1 MAIVEA
7 DVGVEPGLIEGSGGT
22 WSLPSSSPGEPL
34 RWRCLYERER
44 ARADGAE
51 ARARAAEAEA
61 QRWRLAEI
69 GARSKAGS
77 YKFQF
82 EAVREKLAEAR
93 AQTRSIRDTAKQAL
107 SLQAEVARL
116 SKLVDAAG
124 LPSRRRPG
132 MVSLRK
138 QVGRLQQENAELRR
152 DKAAL
157 RRRNASLERKNSAV
171 RAKNTVLGRD
181 NTALGSRNA
190 ALRRG
195 NAGLRKRA
203 RTAEAKQAKLVA
215 RIESL
220 EGKLAALGAS
230 RAVISR
236 RLYGRSSEKQDRP
249 GSKRPRGQQRGAP
262 GHGRTPR
269 PGLGQRL
276 EVRRPPA
283 GECVCS
289 RCGMAY
295 VSNGEHCTEIV
306 EIDVRAYKR
315 RVVRPRWR
323 RGCGCGD
330 APREVAAPAVH
341 RLFAR
346 TPYGITVWAS
356 AVLERYVCHRPL
368 NGVAAWL
375 GYQGLAISSGTLA
388 GGLGRMEALFEPLA
402 RAILDH
408 QKSAPVRHGDETGW
422 RVQELRR
429 DGRSARAWLWVSV
442 TPDAVYY
449 RVDPSRS
456 AAAALAVFGEVEVEQ
471 VLVVDRLASY
481 KKLAR
486 LLDGRV
492 ILAWCWSHQRRD
504 FIDCAAGQAQL
515 AGWCQAWLERIAAIY
530 RLNKARLSHCQSGV
544 QARGDAYCCAQRR
557 LQTELDGL
565 FAAAEAELAE
575 LGDTAREAGPLRSL
589 LNHREGLSVF
599 LERPEVPMDNNFAE
613 RTLRGA
619 AIGRKLSFG
628 SDSKKGARLTA
639 IMYSAVQTLALN
651 GIDVRGWLQEY
662 LGACAANGGRAP
674 PDLSQWLPWSMSP
687 QRRRTLM
694 GNA

>member
-1 MAIVEA
+1 MAIREV
-7 DVGVEPGLIEGSGGT
+7 DVGVEPGLVEGSDGT

-34 RWRCLYERER
+34 PWRCLYERER

-69 GARSKAGS
+69 EARSKAGS

-82 EAVREKLAEAR
+82 EAAREKLAEAR
-93 AQTRSIRDTAKQAL
+93 AQTGAIRDTAKRAL
-107 SLQAEVARL
+107 SLQAEVARPG
-116 SKLVDAAG
+116 KLLDAAG
-124 LPSRRRPG
+124 LQSRRRPG

-138 QVGRLQQENAELRR
+138 QLGRLRQENAELRR
-152 DKAAL
+152 DRASL
-157 RRRNASLERKNSAV
+157 RRRHASLERKNS
-171 RAKNTVLGRD
+171 T
-181 NTALGSRNA
+181 
-190 ALRRG
+190 LRRR

-203 RTAEAKQAKLVA
+203 RAAEAKQAKMPA

-220 EGKLAALGAS
+220 EGKLTALGAS
-230 RAVISR
+230 RAVISK
-236 RLYGRSSEKQDRP
+236 RLYGRSSEKRERP
-249 GSKRPRGQQRGAP
+249 GSRRPRGQQRGAP

-276 EVRRPPA
+276 EVRQPPA

-289 RCGMAY
+289 RCGMPY
-295 VSNGEHCTEIV
+295 VSNGAHGTEIV

-330 APREVAAPAVH
+330 GPREVAAPPVR
-341 RLFAR
+341 RLFSR

-356 AVLERYVCHRPL
+356 AVLERYVRHRPL

-375 GYQGLAISSGTLA
+375 GYQGLDISPGTLA

-402 RAILDH
+402 RAILDR
-408 QKSAPVRHGDETGW
+408 QKRAPVRHGDETGW
-422 RVQELRR
+422 RVQQLRR
-429 DGRSARAWLWVSV
+429 DGRSARAWLWVSA

-456 AAAALAVFGEVEVEQ
+456 AAAALAVFGGVEVEQ

-486 LLDGRV
+486 LLGGRV

-515 AGWCQAWLERIAAIY
+515 AGWCQGWLERIAAIY
-530 RLNKARLSHCQSGV
+530 RLNKARLSHCEPGAE
-544 QARGDAYCCAQRR
+544 ARGEAYGCAQRR

-565 FAAAEAELAE
+565 FAAAEAELARLE
-575 LGDTAREAGPLRSL
+575 DTAREAGPLRSL
-589 LNHREGLSVF
+589 LNHREGPGVF

-613 RTLRGA
+613 RALRGA
-619 AIGRKLSFG
+619 AIGRKPGFG

>member
-1 MAIVEA
+1 MVARMAMREA
-7 DVGVEPGLIEGSGGT
+7 DVGVELRLIEGSDGT

-44 ARADGAE
+44 VRAEAAE
-51 ARARAAEAEA
+51 ARAQAAEAQA
-61 QRWRLAEI
+61 RRWRHAEI
-69 GARSKAGS
+69 DARSKAGS

-82 EAVREKLAEAR
+82 EAVREKLTEAR
-93 AQTRSIRDTAKQAL
+93 AETGSIRDTAKQAL

-124 LPSRRRPG
+124 LQSGRRPG

-157 RRRNASLERKNSAV
+157 RRRNSSLERKNSTLV
-171 RAKNTVLGRD
+171 RRNT
-181 NTALGSRNA
+181 
-190 ALRRG
+190 
-195 NAGLRKRA
+195 GLRKRA
-203 RTAEAKQAKLVA
+203 RKAEAAQAKTVA

-220 EGKLAALGAS
+220 EVRMTALGAS

-262 GHGRTPR
+262 GHGRTAR

-276 EVRRPPA
+276 EVRQPPA

-289 RCGMAY
+289 RCGMPY

-315 RVVRPRWR
+315 RVVRPRRR

-330 APREVAAPAVH
+330 APREVAAAPVR

-356 AVLERYVCHRPL
+356 AVMERYVCHRPL

-375 GYQGLAISSGTLA
+375 GYQGLTISPGTLA
-388 GGLGRMEALFEPLA
+388 GGLGRMEAWFEPLA
-402 RAILDH
+402 QAILDH
-408 QKSAPVRHGDETGW
+408 QNSAPVRHGDETGW

-449 RVDPSRS
+449 HVDATRS
-456 AAAALAVFGEVEVEQ
+456 AAAALVVFGEVKVEQ
-471 VLVVDRLASY
+471 VLVVDRYASY

-492 ILAWCWSHQRRD
+492 ILAWCWAHQRRD
-504 FIDCAAGQAQL
+504 FIECAAGQGTL
-515 AGWCQAWLERIAAIY
+515 AGWCKAWLERIVAIY
-530 RLNKARLSHCQSGV
+530 RLNKARLAHYEPGAQQQGE
-544 QARGDAYCCAQRR
+544 AYCCAQRR

-565 FAAAEAELAE
+565 FAAAEAELAQ
-575 LGDTAREAGPLRSL
+575 LQDTAREAGPLRSL

-599 LERPEVPMDNNFAE
+599 LQRPEVPMDNNFAE

-619 AIGRKLSFG
+619 AIGRQLSFG

-639 IMYSAVQTLALN
+639 IMYSVVQTLALN
-651 GIDVRGWLQEY
+651 GIDVRGWLHEY

-674 PDLSQWLPWSMSP
+674 PDLSPWLPWSMSP
-687 QRRRTLM
+687 RRRRTLT
-694 GNA
+694 GKA

>member
-1 MAIVEA
+1 MAIREV
-7 DVGVEPGLIEGSGGT
+7 DVGVELRLVEGSDGT

-34 RWRCLYERER
+34 PWRCLYERER
-44 ARADGAE
+44 ARADEAE

-69 GARSKAGS
+69 EARSKAGS

-82 EAVREKLAEAR
+82 EAAREKLAEAR
-93 AQTRSIRDTAKQAL
+93 AQTRSMRDTAKRAL
-107 SLQAEVARL
+107 SLQAEVARPG
-116 SKLVDAAG
+116 KLVDAAG
-124 LPSRRRPG
+124 LQSRRRPG

-138 QVGRLQQENAELRR
+138 QLGRLRQENAELRR
-152 DKAAL
+152 DRASL
-157 RRRNASLERKNSAV
+157 RRRHASLERKNS
-171 RAKNTVLGRD
+171 T
-181 NTALGSRNA
+181 
-190 ALRRG
+190 LRRR

-203 RTAEAKQAKLVA
+203 RAAEAKQAKMLA

-220 EGKLAALGAS
+220 EGKLTALGAS
-230 RAVISR
+230 RAVISK
-236 RLYGRSSEKQDRP
+236 RLYGRGSEKRERP
-249 GSKRPRGQQRGAP
+249 GSRRPRGQQRGAP

-269 PGLGQRL
+269 PGLEQRL

-289 RCGMAY
+289 RCGMPY
-295 VSNGEHCTEIV
+295 VSNGGHCTEIV

-315 RVVRPRWR
+315 RVVRPRRR

-330 APREVAAPAVH
+330 GPREVTAAAVH

-346 TPYGITVWAS
+346 TPYGIAVWAS

-375 GYQGLAISSGTLA
+375 GYQGLSISPGTLA
-388 GGLGRMEALFEPLA
+388 GGLGRMEALFEPLTQ
-402 RAILDH
+402 AILDRR
-408 QKSAPVRHGDETGW
+408 KRAPVRHGDETGW

-429 DGRSARAWLWVSV
+429 DGRSARAWLWVSA
-442 TPDAVYY
+442 TPDAVYCH
-449 RVDPSRS
+449 VDPSRS

-471 VLVVDRLASY
+471 VLVVDRWASY

-486 LLDGRV
+486 LLDGQV

-515 AGWCQAWLERIAAIY
+515 AGWCQGWLGRIAAIY
-530 RLNKARLSHCQSGV
+530 RLNKARLSHCQSGAE
-544 QARGDAYCCAQRR
+544 ARGEAYGCAQRR

-575 LGDTAREAGPLRSL
+575 LEDTAREAGPLRSL
-589 LNHREGLSVF
+589 LNHREGPGVF

-619 AIGRKLSFG
+619 AIGRKPGFG

-651 GIDVRGWLQEY
+651 GIDVRGWLHEY

-674 PDLSQWLPWSMSP
+674 PDPSRWLPWSMHEARKRS
-687 QRRRTLM
+687 LM
-694 GNA
+694 PGP